1 MGAKWIKLAV
11 LYFIIGIAV
20 GLFMSATIQ
29 LEWSAAHAHVNL
41 VGWAST
47 AIIGLVYRAYPKAGT
62 NTLAVWHFW
71 LYNIGLPFLLLSMF
85 MVQIPGAVGFSH
97 IFTFGGGG
105 ALSLGIIL
113 FIINVF
119 SNVHDN
125 EDINLNRL

>member
-1 MGAKWIKLAV
+1 
-11 LYFIIGIAV
+11 
-20 GLFMSATIQ
+20 
-29 LEWSAAHAHVNL
+29 EWSAAHAHVNL

-85 MVQIPGAVGFSH
+85 MVQIPGAVVFSH

-113 FIINVF
+113 LIIKWFIKLNAK
-119 SNVHDN
+119 
-125 EDINLNRL
+125 EKKNLTE